1 MLLSKTKI
9 DRTVVRNAAYRSGEF
24 NLRERHNERKNESY
38 HNGDIDI
45 TRADM
50 NIHFRKNFT
59 PDGSPETYEQTFNR
73 LIDEGKIVKRGLKP
87 DAKIFAE
94 MIFDVNTAYF
104 DIEGERLGVGGY
116 EYAKS
121 FFEEAYKCALKEIG
135 SEDYVLSAVLHADER
150 NKALSGELG
159 RDVYH
164 YHLHVMYVPVVEKEI
179 LWSKRTKDK
188 SLIGKVKEVIPQ
200 ISHSKKW
207 PMRVPVE
214 RDGAIIQV
222 NSYSLLQD
230 RFYEHMQQ
238 AGFEGFERGERG
250 SNREHLSDLDYK
262 IQQDKKRLAEK
273 EKELKAKELELAEKE
288 GRLKL
293 AEMELDEVQAEIESN
308 QTKNN
313 RLKTKQAQLSADVA
327 GIKELRKLNIRFD
340 EINIPDKPAFSSSV
354 KMPYADV
361 VKLKN
366 MADAYIA
373 NEAEIKD
380 VRKRRGAVKTREDNA
395 TTREIKVTN
404 REQAVKADEKTL
416 KNAKDVK
423 ADRDKLQRLFDTQ
436 VSEIDV
442 LKTTN
447 NKLGTNLNSAYTIMS
462 DIVEAVQIFK
472 YPVEDM
478 EEFDEYRIDNISPKQ
493 SALIDAL
500 AEYGAKSAENINGN
514 KYSNRM
520 RTSAGLYKDIVE
532 EMKII
537 SPELFP
543 KPQAQVQA
551 QEPQK
556 PVRRRDYNVLGG

>member
-1 MLLSKTKI
+1 MLLSNTKV
-9 DRTVVRNAAYRSGEF
+9 DRTVVRNAAYKSGEF

-38 HNGDIDI
+38 HNGDIDV
-45 TRADM
+45 TRANM
-50 NIHFRKNFT
+50 NIHFRKNFA
-59 PDGSPETYEQTFNR
+59 PDGSTETYEQTFNR
-73 LIDEGKIVKRGLKP
+73 LIDEGKIVKRGIKP
-87 DAKIFAE
+87 NAKIFAE

-104 DIEGERLGVGGY
+104 ENNGGY
-116 EYAKS
+116 KYAKS

-150 NKALSGELG
+150 NKALSEELG

-214 RDGAIIQV
+214 RDGKIIQL

-250 SNREHLSDLDYK
+250 SIREHLSDLDYK

-273 EKELKAKELELAEKE
+273 EKQLKTKEEELTEKE
-288 GRLKL
+288 NKLKL
-293 AEMELDEVQAEIESN
+293 ADIELSEIQADVDKDTI
-308 QTKNN
+308 KNN
-313 RLKTKQAQLSADVA
+313 KLRNEQEQLSADVA
-327 GIKELRKLNIRFD
+327 NLRELRKLNTRIA
-340 EINIPDKPAFSSSV
+340 EINIPDKPTFSNNI

-380 VRKRRGAVKTREDNA
+380 IRKRRGTVKTREDNA
-395 TTREIKVTN
+395 TAREIAVTN
-404 REQAVKADEKTL
+404 RERAIKADEVTL
-416 KNAKDVK
+416 KNAKAVK
-423 ADRDKLQRLFDTQ
+423 VDRDKLQRLLDTQ
-436 VSEIDV
+436 STEIDV
-442 LKTTN
+442 LKTTISN
-447 NKLGTNLNSAYTIMS
+447 VGKNMVRAYDEMANI
-462 DIVEAVQIFK
+462 IEAVQLFK
-472 YPVEDM
+472 YADTTD
-478 EEFDEYRIDNISPKQ
+478 EELAGYRINNLVMHDKC
-493 SALIDAL
+493 
-500 AEYGAKSAENINGN
+500 
-514 KYSNRM
+514 
-520 RTSAGLYKDIVE
+520 
-532 EMKII
+532 
-537 SPELFP
+537 
-543 KPQAQVQA
+543 
-551 QEPQK
+551 
-556 PVRRRDYNVLGG
+556 

>member
-1 MLLSKTKI
+1 
-9 DRTVVRNAAYRSGEF
+9 
-24 NLRERHNERKNESY
+24 
-38 HNGDIDI
+38 
-45 TRADM
+45 
-50 NIHFRKNFT
+50 
-59 PDGSPETYEQTFNR
+59 
-73 LIDEGKIVKRGLKP
+73 
-87 DAKIFAE
+87 
-94 MIFDVNTAYF
+94 
-104 DIEGERLGVGGY
+104 
-116 EYAKS
+116 
-121 FFEEAYKCALKEIG
+121 
-135 SEDYVLSAVLHADER
+135 
-150 NKALSGELG
+150 
-159 RDVYH
+159 
-164 YHLHVMYVPVVEKEI
+164 MYVPVVEKEI

-214 RDGAIIQV
+214 RDGKIIQV

-273 EKELKAKELELAEKE
+273 EKELKAKENELADKE
-288 GRLKL
+288 GKLKL
-293 AEMELDEVQAEIESN
+293 AEIELEEVQAEIESSRT
-308 QTKNN
+308 TKGK
-313 RLKTKQAQLSADVA
+313 LKTEQERLEADVSHV
-327 GIKELRKLNIRFD
+327 KELRKLTTKVA
-340 EINIPDKPAFSSSV
+340 EISIPDKPTFSSSV

-395 TTREIKVTN
+395 TTRETKVTN
-404 REQAVKADEKTL
+404 REIAVKADETTL
-416 KNAKDVK
+416 KNAEDVK

-447 NKLGTNLNSAYTIMS
+447 NKLGTNLNKAYTIMS
-462 DIVEAVQIFK
+462 DIVEAIQIFK

-478 EEFDEYRIDNISPKQ
+478 EELDEYRIDNISP
-493 SALIDAL
+493 
-500 AEYGAKSAENINGN
+500 N
-514 KYSNRM
+514 
-520 RTSAGLYKDIVE
+520 
-532 EMKII
+532 
-537 SPELFP
+537 
-543 KPQAQVQA
+543 
-551 QEPQK
+551 
-556 PVRRRDYNVLGG
+556 